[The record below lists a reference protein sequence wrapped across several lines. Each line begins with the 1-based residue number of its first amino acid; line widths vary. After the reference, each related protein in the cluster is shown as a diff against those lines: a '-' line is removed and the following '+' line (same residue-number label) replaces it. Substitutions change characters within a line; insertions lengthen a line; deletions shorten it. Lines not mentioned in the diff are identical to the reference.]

1 VSLSEHGT
9 YTYQYDEL
17 YRLTSADN
25 PTIPGEAY
33 TYGALGNRLSSVA
46 TTGVWSYNANN
57 ELTGFDAV
65 SFTYDDAG
73 NQASKT
79 VGTTT
84 TSYHYDIED
93 RLVRVEDGSGT
104 TIAEYYYDPFGRRLW
119 KEAGGSRTYFGYA
132 DEGLI
137 AEYDA
142 SGNQTREYGYAPGST
157 WSTNPLF
164 LKQGSTYY
172 WYQNDHQG
180 RPQKIVT
187 SSGAVVWSATYDSFG
202 NCQVDA
208 SSTITNNLQGPGQ
221 YYDAET
227 GLYYNLN
234 RYYDPQTGRYL
245 TTDPIEDGL
254 NLYAYC
260 FNDPVNLMDPEGLCA
275 LRIMGGLAEMAIGF
289 TFGTATS
296 PTIAGGVIGA
306 LVMAHGADQVYAGLK
321 GLLGYDDTS
330 YTSGLL
336 QSLGFTP
343 TQANLL
349 DSAASVVATAGIGA
363 VSMARSATVAST
375 RAASAAQE
383 AAAARAA
390 AREAA
395 EGAAKGAG
403 TLAKDIA
410 ATFRGG
416 KYASHVLESDVVAYR
431 FSGGVSG
438 AQGRFLT
445 TRQTIS
451 QIASP
456 KDAIDALKLPSGA
469 TAEQLNQ
476 WIIPKG
482 TRIFYGRVE
491 GGW

>member
-187 SSGAVVWSATYDSFG
+187 TSGAVVWSAVYDSFG

-208 SSTITNNLQGPGQ
+208 SSTITNNLHGPGQ
-221 YYDAET
+221 YHDAET

-234 RYYDPQTGRYL
+234 RYYDPATGRYL

-254 NLYAYC
+254 NLYAHC
-260 FNDPVNLMDPEGLCA
+260 FNNPVNLMDPEGLCA
-275 LRIMGGLAEMAIGF
+275 IKWMRNQIHEILAV
-289 TFGTATS
+289 
-296 PTIAGGVIGA
+296 AGMIPVLGA
-306 LVMAHGADQVYAGLK
+306 VPD
-321 GLLGYDDTS
+321 
-330 YTSGLL
+330 
-336 QSLGFTP
+336 
-343 TQANLL
+343 LL
-349 DSAASVVATAGIGA
+349 DSLIYAVEGDFYQAAFAIGCA
-363 VSMARSATVAST
+363 VP
-375 RAASAAQE
+375 
-383 AAAARAA
+383 
-390 AREAA
+390 
-395 EGAAKGAG
+395 GAG
-403 TLAKDIA
+403 DAL
-410 ATFRGG
+410 RGLQFASKG
-416 KYASHVLESDVVAYR
+416 LKYADK
-431 FSGGVSG
+431 SG
-438 AQGRFLT
+438 ALNTFKKLIMNNRGSIGDAKNVTKNRPIVIGEDVPNRVIPRSQKYGADYYKPPEAPPDQWMENNRKWINDAMDESRGIIDIGPAPGRKNYPKPT
-445 TRQTIS
+445 SDYYNMERNEIS
-451 QIASP
+451 KRNYTNYVQMYN
-456 KDAIDALKLPSGA
+456 D
-469 TAEQLNQ
+469 
-476 WIIPKG
+476 
-482 TRIFYGRVE
+482 
-491 GGW
+491 